1 MYFEQ
6 SAVTMF
12 CRKMYVQELKKE
24 GFTDT
29 ANIDKWYTDGDFH
42 TMYVVEIE
50 KLLISENF
58 KKTHSL

>member
-1 MYFEQ
+1 M
-6 SAVTMF
+6 V
-12 CRKMYVQELKKE
+12 KKE
-24 GFTDT
+24 CFTDT
-29 ANIDKWYTDGDFH
+29 DNIDKWYKDGDFH